1 MTTIRANELQAMLNS
16 GKPCIV
22 IDVREAYELEI
33 CSLHNAV
40 HIPMAFVR
48 DNLAEIPEEGEVVIL
63 CKSGNRAM
71 AVANWLITDFGRNNV
86 RYLEGGILAWIEMVQ
101 PQLESY

>member
-1 MTTIRANELQAMLNS
+1 MKHIQAQELKALLDS
-16 GKPCIV
+16 GIPCKL

-33 CSLHNAV
+33 CRISEAV
-40 HIPMAFVR
+40 HIPMALIGVKL
-48 DNLAEIPEEGEVVIL
+48 NEIPVEGEVVIV

-71 AVANWLITDFGRNNV
+71 AVANWLYTDFERKNV
-86 RYLEGGILAWIEMVQ
+86 SYLEGGMLAWIDAVQ